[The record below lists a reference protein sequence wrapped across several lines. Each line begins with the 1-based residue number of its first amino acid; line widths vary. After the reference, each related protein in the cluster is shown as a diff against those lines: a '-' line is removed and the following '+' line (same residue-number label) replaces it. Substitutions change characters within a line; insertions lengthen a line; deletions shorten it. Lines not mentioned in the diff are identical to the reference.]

1 MTLQQLRYA
10 IAVADCS
17 SINEAAKSL
26 FISQPSLSGAIK
38 ELESE
43 TGVELFRR
51 TNRGGN
57 GDAGRRRIFGVC

>member
-26 FISQPSLSGAIK
+26 YFTAQS
-38 ELESE
+38 
-43 TGVELFRR
+43 FR
-51 TNRGGN
+51 
-57 GDAGRRRIFGVC
+57 GD